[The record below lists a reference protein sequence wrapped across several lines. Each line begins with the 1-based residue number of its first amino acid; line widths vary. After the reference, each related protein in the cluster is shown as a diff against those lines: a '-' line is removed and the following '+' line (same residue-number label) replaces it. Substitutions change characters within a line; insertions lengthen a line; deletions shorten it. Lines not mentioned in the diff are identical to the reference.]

1 MTDREIPLERL
12 TQEGPDGYRALI
24 SIAAAYATR
33 ADVARLGQNRS
44 LIRTLEAQSEL
55 VSDYARKMERLPEIQ
70 AAFPFLQEA

>member
-1 MTDREIPLERL
+1 MTDRETQLERL
-12 TQEGPDGYRALI
+12 TQEGPDGYRTLI

-33 ADVARLGQNRS
+33 ADGARLGQNRG

-55 VSDYARKMERLPEIQ
+55 ASDYARTMERLPEIQ